1 MTELQKGP
9 GPALSSADR
18 SFERSCFC
26 AVMLC
31 SAFACKV
38 PPGDQDGTRESLD
51 FGVGPS
57 WGPDIDISLLVYLH
71 TTVQRKL
78 QENHPCTWLLQE
90 QLEKRNRVISCVY
103 LCVAEAGQR
112 FRWKIIFSMCQSQ
125 MIREAYTSYCQWSV
139 CVCVC
144 AIHVKNM

>member
-1 MTELQKGP
+1 M
-9 GPALSSADR
+9 
-18 SFERSCFC
+18 
-26 AVMLC
+26 
-31 SAFACKV
+31 
-38 PPGDQDGTRESLD
+38 
-51 FGVGPS
+51 GPS

-125 MIREAYTSYCQWSV
+125 MIREATRPIANGA